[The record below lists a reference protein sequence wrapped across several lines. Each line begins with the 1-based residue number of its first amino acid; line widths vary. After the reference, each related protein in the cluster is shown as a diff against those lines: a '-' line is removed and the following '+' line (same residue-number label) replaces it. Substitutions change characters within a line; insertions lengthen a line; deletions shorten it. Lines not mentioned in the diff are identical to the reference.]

1 MKFYIA
7 FDAFSMFI
15 LSFHE
20 LPNKTHIDSMKN
32 ILSITSLVLLLTACG
47 GKQEKAENTV
57 VELTPPYNVEIPA
70 SISATVDSVFP
81 LSEIASDVEFVQL
94 EVTDESLLRDIF
106 GIKVSDSH
114 ILIHDINQVYLFA
127 RDGKFL
133 TRVGSQGQGPSEY
146 LHVDKVMLDEKRQE
160 IIVATTTTGIKVY
173 GLDGKYKKTVPDT
186 KGVFGGG
193 YSVGLCS
200 WNDKYWLRNR
210 MPLSA
215 PATDIWTCALAD
227 ENFRFIK
234 KFYNP
239 DIQKRIDE
247 INNQMRAKMGE
258 DKWVESENPLC
269 DFYGGVL
276 TMSYYAGDTIFRFD
290 EISQDF
296 TPEYILS
303 FAEKPTFEMSH
314 QWGKTDTRFFDYYFP
329 YDYVITKDYFYLFLG
344 HKDKSYIARFN
355 KKDGKMDY
363 APFENEIIAH
373 RFQNG
378 FTHRRMDISQMF
390 FRNDISGGCPFYVD
404 SKSENGKYLIDMMDS
419 EDIEKYI
426 NMDELKNET
435 VTNEASKQR
444 WMDLLNRLSDDE
456 QIIAIATLK

>member
-355 KKDGKMDY
+355 KKDGKIDY
-363 APFENEIIAH
+363 APFENEIIA
-373 RFQNG
+373 RQLPGG
-378 FTHRRMDISQMF
+378 FTHQRMETEQMF
-390 FRNDISGGCPFYVD
+390 FRNDISGGCLFHVD

-444 WMDLLNRLSDDE
+444 WIDLLNRLSDDE

>member
-373 RFQNG
+373 QFRNG

-426 NMDELKNET
+426 RMDELKNET

-444 WMDLLNRLSDDE
+444 WIDLLNRLSDDE

>member
-1 MKFYIA
+1 
-7 FDAFSMFI
+7 
-15 LSFHE
+15 
-20 LPNKTHIDSMKN
+20 MKN
-32 ILSITSLVLLLTACG
+32 ILSITSLALLLTACG
-47 GKQEKAENTV
+47 GKQEKTENTV
-57 VELTPPYNVEIPA
+57 VELTPPYKVEIPA
-70 SISATVDSVFP
+70 NISATVDSVFP
-81 LSEIASDVEFVQL
+81 LSEVASDVEFVQL
-94 EVTDESLLRDIF
+94 EVTDESLLKDID

-114 ILIHDINQVYLFA
+114 ILIQDINQVYLFA

-146 LHVDKVMLDEKRQE
+146 LHVDKIMLDEKRQE
-160 IIVATTTTGIKVY
+160 ILLLTTSTGIKVY
-173 GLDGKYKKTVPDT
+173 GLDGKYKKTIPDT
-186 KGVFGGG
+186 EAENLLGGLA
-193 YSVGLCS
+193 VGLYS

-210 MPLSA
+210 MPLVA
-215 PATDIWTCALAD
+215 PTTDIWTCALVD
-227 ENFRFIK
+227 ENFQFIK

-247 INNQMRAKMGE
+247 INNQMKAKWGE
-258 DKWVESENPLC
+258 DKWVESENSLF

-290 EISQDF
+290 ETTQNF

-344 HKDKSYIARFN
+344 HKDKSYIARFT
-355 KKDGKMDY
+355 KKDGKIDY

-426 NMDELKNET
+426 RMDELKNET
-435 VTNEASKQR
+435 VTNEASK
-444 WMDLLNRLSDDE
+444 
-456 QIIAIATLK
+456 

>member
-1 MKFYIA
+1 MK
-7 FDAFSMFI
+7 
-15 LSFHE
+15 
-20 LPNKTHIDSMKN
+20 T

-47 GKQEKAENTV
+47 GKQEKVENTV

-94 EVTDESLLRDIF
+94 EVTDKSLLKDIWR
-106 GIKVSDSH
+106 IRVTDSL
-114 ILIHDINQVYLFA
+114 ILVDDINQAYLFA
-127 RDGKFL
+127 RNGKFL
-133 TRVGSQGQGPSEY
+133 TRIGRKGQGPMEY
-146 LHVDKVMLDEKRQE
+146 VHLHQSLIDEKRQE
-160 IIVATTTTGIKVY
+160 ILLLTTTNGIKVY
-173 GLDGKYKKTVPDT
+173 GFDGKYKRTIPNT
-186 KGVFGGG
+186 NAESLFNGCIRAFM
-193 YSVGLCS
+193 YSLNDNFLLRAGL
-200 WNDKYWLRNR
+200 
-210 MPLSA
+210 PLIA
-215 PATDIWTCALAD
+215 PANEDVWTWALVD
-227 ENFRFIK
+227 NNFQYIK
-234 KFYNP
+234 KYYNPELKGRTKELNEQIKARWGEDHWYEHNNETLTDFYN
-239 DIQKRIDE
+239 
-247 INNQMRAKMGE
+247 N
-258 DKWVESENPLC
+258 S
-269 DFYGGVL
+269 F

-290 EISQDF
+290 ETTQDF

-355 KKDGKMDY
+355 KKDGKIDY
-363 APFENEIIAH
+363 APFENEIIA
-373 RFQNG
+373 RQLPGG
-378 FTHRRMDISQMF
+378 FTHQRMETEQMF
-390 FRNDISGGCPFYVD
+390 FRNDISGGCLFHVD

-444 WMDLLNRLSDDE
+444 WIDLLNRLSDDE

>member
-1 MKFYIA
+1 MK
-7 FDAFSMFI
+7 
-15 LSFHE
+15 
-20 LPNKTHIDSMKN
+20 T

-47 GKQEKAENTV
+47 GKQEKVENTV
-57 VELTPPYNVEIPA
+57 AELTPPYKVEIPA

-94 EVTDESLLRDIF
+94 EVTDESLLKDID

-133 TRVGSQGQGPSEY
+133 TKVGSQGQGPSEY
-146 LHVDKVMLDEKRQE
+146 LHVDKIMLDEKRQE
-160 IIVATTTTGIKVY
+160 ILLLTTSTGIKVY
-173 GLDGKYKKTVPDT
+173 GLDGKYKKTIPDT
-186 KGVFGGG
+186 EAENLLGGLA
-193 YSVGLCS
+193 VGLYS

-210 MPLSA
+210 MPLVA
-215 PATDIWTCALAD
+215 PTTDIWTCALVD
-227 ENFRFIK
+227 ENFQFIK

-247 INNQMRAKMGE
+247 INNQMKAKWGE
-258 DKWVESENPLC
+258 DKWVESENSLF
-269 DFYGGVL
+269 DFYGGVF

-290 EISQDF
+290 ETTQDF

-355 KKDGKMDY
+355 KKNGKIDY

-404 SKSENGKYLIDMMDS
+404 SKSENGKYLIDMMNS

>member
-1 MKFYIA
+1 
-7 FDAFSMFI
+7 
-15 LSFHE
+15 
-20 LPNKTHIDSMKN
+20 MKN
-32 ILSITSLVLLLTACG
+32 ILSITSLALLLTACG
-47 GKQEKAENTV
+47 GKQEKTENTV
-57 VELTPPYNVEIPA
+57 VELTPPYKVEIPA
-70 SISATVDSVFP
+70 NISATVDSVFL
-81 LSEIASDVEFVQL
+81 LSEVASEVEFVQL
-94 EVTDESLLRDIF
+94 EVTDESLLKDIY

-133 TRVGSQGQGPSEY
+133 TKVGSQGQGPSEY
-146 LHVDKVMLDEKRQE
+146 LHVDKIMLDEKRRE
-160 IIVATTTTGIKVY
+160 IIVSTTTMGIKVY
-173 GLDGKYKKTVPDT
+173 GLDGKYKKNIPNT
-186 KGVFGGG
+186 KLEDLFGGCLQAFI
-193 YSVGLCS
+193 YQQNNNFLLRAGL
-200 WNDKYWLRNR
+200 
-210 MPLSA
+210 PLIA
-215 PATDIWTCALAD
+215 PTNEDVWTWALVD
-227 ENFRFIK
+227 NNFQYIK

-239 DIQKRIDE
+239 ELKGRTKELNEQIT
-247 INNQMRAKMGE
+247 AKWGE
-258 DKWVESENPLC
+258 DRWYEHNNETLT
-269 DFYGGVL
+269 DFYNNNF

-290 EISQDF
+290 ETTQDF

-355 KKDGKMDY
+355 KKNGKIDY

-390 FRNDISGGCPFYVD
+390 FHNDISGGCPFYVD

-426 NMDELKNET
+426 RMDELKNET

-444 WMDLLNRLSDDE
+444 WIDLLNRLSDDE

>member
-373 RFQNG
+373 QFRNR

-390 FRNDISGGCPFYVD
+390 FRNDISGGCLFHVD
-404 SKSENGKYLIDMMDS
+404 SKSENGKYLIDMMNS

-426 NMDELKNET
+426 HIDELKNET

-444 WMDLLNRLSDDE
+444 WIDLLNRLSDDE

>member
-1 MKFYIA
+1 MNPKT
-7 FDAFSMFI
+7 FI
-15 LSFHE
+15 SL
-20 LPNKTHIDSMKN
+20 
-32 ILSITSLVLLLTACG
+32 ITLLWAGCLFVGCG
-47 GKQEKAENTV
+47 PKQKSDGQQDVFEDKH
-57 VELTPPYNVEIPA
+57 LTPPYQVEIPA
-70 SISATVDSVFP
+70 NITATVDSVFP
-81 LSEIASDVEFVQL
+81 LSEVASDVEFVQL

-146 LHVDKVMLDEKRQE
+146 LHIDQVMLDEKRQE
-160 IIVATTTTGIKVY
+160 IILYTTTTGIKVY
-173 GLDGKYKKTVPDT
+173 GLDGKYKKTIPGTEVEN
-186 KGVFGGG
+186 FMGGG
-193 YSVGLCS
+193 LTVGLYS
-200 WNDKYWLRNR
+200 WNDKYWLKNR
-210 MPLSA
+210 MPLVA
-215 PATDIWTCALAD
+215 PTTDIWTCALAD
-227 ENFRFIK
+227 ENFQFTK

-239 DIQKRIDE
+239 DIQTRIDE
-247 INNQMRAKMGE
+247 INNQMRAKWGE

-269 DFYGGVL
+269 DFYGGVF

-290 EISQDF
+290 ETTQDF

-329 YDYVITKDYFYLFLG
+329 YDYVISKDYFYLFLG
-344 HKDKSYIARFN
+344 HKDKSFIARFS

-363 APFENEIIAH
+363 APFENEIIA
-373 RFQNG
+373 RQLANG

-390 FRNDISGGCPFYVD
+390 FRNDISGGSYFQVD
-404 SKSENGKYLIDMMDS
+404 HKSENGKYLVDIMSS
-419 EDIEKYI
+419 EDIEKNI
-426 NMDELKNET
+426 DIEKLKNEQ
-435 VTNEASKQR
+435 VKDESSKQR
-444 WMDLLNRLSDDE
+444 WLDLLNRLSEDE

>member
-1 MKFYIA
+1 MK
-7 FDAFSMFI
+7 
-15 LSFHE
+15 
-20 LPNKTHIDSMKN
+20 T

-47 GKQEKAENTV
+47 GKQEKVENTV

-290 EISQDF
+290 ETTQDF

-344 HKDKSYIARFN
+344 HKDKSYIARFT
-355 KKDGKMDY
+355 KKDGKIDY
-363 APFENEIIAH
+363 APFENEIIA
-373 RFQNG
+373 RQLPGG
-378 FTHRRMDISQMF
+378 FTHQRMETEQMF
-390 FRNDISGGCPFYVD
+390 FRNDISGGCLFHVD
-404 SKSENGKYLIDMMDS
+404 SKSENGKYLIDMMNS

>member
-1 MKFYIA
+1 
-7 FDAFSMFI
+7 
-15 LSFHE
+15 
-20 LPNKTHIDSMKN
+20 MKN